1 MGAAALKQS
10 LGITLNEWTLLE
22 QALTHRSYLNENR
35 QWPLEHNERLEYI
48 GDAVLE
54 LVTSEYLFR
63 RYPGFQEGEL
73 TILRASLVR
82 NEALAAVA
90 GKFGVWEC
98 MYLSK
103 GERRSEGR
111 ARDRI
116 VACAVEAI
124 IGAIYLDQGLQSAHS
139 FAMKHILQN
148 VDEALLRKKDAK
160 SEFQEK
166 AQANE
171 RITPTYQV
179 LEESGK
185 DHARNF
191 IVGVFLGS
199 TMIATG
205 NGPAK
210 RLAEEAAANE
220 ALRIKGWK

>member
-35 QWPLEHNERLEYI
+35 QWPLEHNERLEYL

-103 GERRSEGR
+103 LS
-111 ARDRI
+111 
-116 VACAVEAI
+116 
-124 IGAIYLDQGLQSAHS
+124 S
-139 FAMKHILQN
+139 N
-148 VDEALLRKKDAK
+148 
-160 SEFQEK
+160 
-166 AQANE
+166 
-171 RITPTYQV
+171 
-179 LEESGK
+179 SGQCLIPNK
-185 DHARNF
+185 
-191 IVGVFLGS
+191 
-199 TMIATG
+199 T
-205 NGPAK
+205 
-210 RLAEEAAANE
+210 
-220 ALRIKGWK
+220 